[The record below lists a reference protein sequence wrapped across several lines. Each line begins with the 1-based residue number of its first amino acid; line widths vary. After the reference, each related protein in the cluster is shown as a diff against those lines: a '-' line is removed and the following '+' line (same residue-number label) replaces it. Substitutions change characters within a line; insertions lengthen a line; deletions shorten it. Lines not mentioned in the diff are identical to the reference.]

1 MTSKTIVL
9 TGASDGIGRTAARRL
24 VDGGHTVVVVGRS
37 PERTA
42 SVARELGMPHHIADF
57 SDLAQVR
64 TLAGDLLSAHPR
76 IDVLANN
83 AGGIFGADRE
93 TTVDGHELTFQVNYL
108 APFLLTDLLLDR
120 LVESRASVINTSSI
134 ANRLFGNLRI
144 DDLDAEQ
151 SYSATSAYGNAKLAQ
166 ILHAKELQRRYS
178 ARGLSAVSLHPGN
191 IATSFSSAPGSAM
204 RRLYQTPLKHLFL
217 TTPEKGADTLSWLAE
232 TTPGT
237 DWVGGEYYVKRK
249 PGKTNA
255 QADDPALASALW
267 DRSVVMLAAE

>member
-9 TGASDGIGRTAARRL
+9 TGASDGIGTTAARRL

-42 SVARELGMPHHIADF
+42 SVARGLGMPHGIADF
-57 SDLAQVR
+57 SDLEQVR
-64 TLAGDLLSAHPR
+64 ALAEDLLAAHPR

-108 APFLLTDLLLDR
+108 APFLLTHLLLDR
-120 LVESRASVINTSSI
+120 LAESRASVINTSSI
-134 ANRLFGNLRI
+134 ANRFLGNLQI
-144 DDLDAEQ
+144 DDLDAEKA
-151 SYSATSAYGNAKLAQ
+151 YSATSAYGNAKLAQ
-166 ILHAKELQRRYS
+166 ILHAKELQRRCS
-178 ARGLSAVSLHPGN
+178 VRGLSAVSLHPGN

-217 TTPEKGADTLSWLAE
+217 TTPEKGADTLAWLAE

-249 PGKTNA
+249 PGKTNS

-267 DRSVVMLAAE
+267 HRSLDMLATH